1 METER
6 HFSSLPNFLSLFPF
20 SQIFTRITFN
30 YFLNYLLSL
39 FTLFSPISPSFH
51 SFFRSISL
59 SSLSL
64 YPPPYFLPHP
74 FLTFLIFIEAR
85 LSQTDIFNEA
95 CALRLAAYYGT
106 NRGRGR
112 RQLDHLMKRTDF
124 SKNEL
129 KLLYWGW
136 KCTCPSGLLTES
148 NFKEMYAQFFP
159 QAGQYD
165 DTVIFMHYDI
175 SLILPL
181 H

>member
-6 HFSSLPNFLSLFPF
+6 HFSSLSNSLSL
-20 SQIFTRITFN
+20 S
-30 YFLNYLLSL
+30 LLTDFHKNHIQLLPQL
-39 FTLFSPISPSFH
+39 FTFIVHSVLIHFPIFSLLFSFHFSF
-51 SFFRSISL
+51 SISL
-59 SSLSL
+59 
-64 YPPPYFLPHP
+64 YPLPDFLPHP
-74 FLTFLIFIEAR
+74 FLTSVFIETR

-165 DTVIFMHYDI
+165 DTLIFIHYDI

>member
-6 HFSSLPNFLSLFPF
+6 HFSSLSNSLPLSLLTDFHKNHIQLLPQLFTFIVHSLLIHFPIF
-20 SQIFTRITFN
+20 SLLFSFH
-30 YFLNYLLSL
+30 FSFPHLSL
-39 FTLFSPISPSFH
+39 PS
-51 SFFRSISL
+51 
-59 SSLSL
+59 
-64 YPPPYFLPHP
+64 YFLPHP
-74 FLTFLIFIEAR
+74 FFTSLIFTETR

-95 CALRLAAYYGT
+95 CTLRLAAYYGT

-136 KCTCPSGLLTES
+136 KCICPSGLLTES

-165 DTVIFMHYDI
+165 DILIFIHYDI